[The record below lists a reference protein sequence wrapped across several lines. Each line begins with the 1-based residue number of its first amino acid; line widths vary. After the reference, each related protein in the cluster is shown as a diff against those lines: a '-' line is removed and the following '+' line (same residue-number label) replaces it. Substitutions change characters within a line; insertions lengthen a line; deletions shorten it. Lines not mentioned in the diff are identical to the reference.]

1 MILTKSIFSAG
12 AGLLMYTGA
21 GCFAPTI
28 VEDDGNVV
36 TLKYGPWATQ
46 SEIIAKADAMC
57 AEHDKF
63 AELVVDTEADLE
75 PGFRYATFDCLS
87 DEAPVT

>member
-1 MILTKSIFSAG
+1 MILTKSIITAG

-28 VEDDGNVV
+28 VADDGEVV

-46 SEIIAKADAMC
+46 SEIIAKADSMC
-57 AEHDKF
+57 AEHDKV
-63 AELVVDTEADLE
+63 AELAVDIEADLE
-75 PGFRYATFDCLS
+75 PGFRYATFECLE
-87 DEAPVT
+87 DEPVT